1 MATKF
6 LGTLKVV
13 PKLVASDRKIG
24 RSWMRDIYMQSG
36 GPIMTKGH
44 QHSLSFYL
52 ICFNLFQYVS
62 IRFNLFQSVSICV
75 NLFQSVSICFKLI
88 RLDSICLNTFQSCLM
103 MSSTDNMVKQILIGS
118 YL

>member
-62 IRFNLFQSVSICV
+62 IRFNPFQSVSI
-75 NLFQSVSICFKLI
+75 
-88 RLDSICLNTFQSCLM
+88 
-103 MSSTDNMVKQILIGS
+103 
-118 YL
+118 